1 MSGEFS
7 IEYVELPNG
16 RLPARE
22 FVDSLDDKAA
32 ARIDAFIERLR
43 IYGNRMQGKFV
54 KKLTNDI
61 FELRVKQFDRI
72 FRVLFFY
79 QPGMLIV
86 ITSGFQKKTE
96 QTPPGEV
103 TRADQLRKLWVKYR
117 NRYTGSQKEKE
128 AILKELGL

>member
-1 MSGEFS
+1 MNSEFT

-16 RLPARE
+16 RAPARE

-32 ARIDAFIERLR
+32 ARIDAFIQRLR
-43 IYGNRMQGKFV
+43 VYGNRMQGKFV
-54 KKLTNDI
+54 KKLTEDI

-86 ITSGFQKKTE
+86 ITSGFQKKAQE
-96 QTPPGEV
+96 TPPAEI
-103 TRADQLRKLWVKYR
+103 TRAERLRKLWMKYR
-117 NRYTGSQKEKE
+117 NHYTGSQREAE

>member
-1 MSGEFS
+1 MSGEFT

-54 KKLTNDI
+54 KKLMDDI

-79 QPGMLIV
+79 QPGMRIV

-103 TRADQLRKLWVKYR
+103 IRADQLRKLWMRYR

>member
-1 MSGEFS
+1 VRGEFT

-16 RLPARE
+16 RMPARE
-22 FVDSLDDKAA
+22 LVDSLDDKAA

-43 IYGNRMQGKFV
+43 VYGNRMQGKFV
-54 KKLTNDI
+54 KKLTENI

-72 FRVLFFY
+72 FRVLYFY

-96 QTPPGEV
+96 QAPPGEIA
-103 TRADQLRKLWVKYR
+103 RAEQLRRLWLRYR
-117 NRYTGSQKEKE
+117 NHYPGSPKERE